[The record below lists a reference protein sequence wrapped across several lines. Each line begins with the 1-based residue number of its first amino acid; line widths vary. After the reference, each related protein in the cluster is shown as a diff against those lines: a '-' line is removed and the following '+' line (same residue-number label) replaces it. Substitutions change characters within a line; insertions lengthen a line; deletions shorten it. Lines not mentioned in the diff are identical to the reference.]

1 MIAWNHQDEYPE
13 RADFAHRL
21 AIGGR
26 MPMQVSDIDTS
37 EAAILNRVI
46 GPDKPTLSP
55 ESARDIL
62 ALDFPEDDKRRMH
75 QLSIKA
81 QEGTLTTDEEEAIT
95 NYERVGH
102 LINILQSKAR
112 RCLKGRRG
120 TNGKTRSH

>member
-1 MIAWNHQDEYPE
+1 MGILKDWI
-13 RADFAHRL
+13 FAHRL
-21 AIGGR
+21 AIGGM
-26 MPMQVSDIDTS
+26 MPMRVSDIDTS

-46 GPDKPTLSP
+46 GPDKATLSP

-62 ALDFPEDDKRRMH
+62 ALDFPEDDKQRMH